1 MHRHRVVQKVKN
13 HETKKISVYNQSE
26 PIENVYSIIDV
37 LVGFVSL
44 VIYFEEGV
52 QSSVSA

>member
-26 PIENVYSIIDV
+26 PTEKRI
-37 LVGFVSL
+37 
-44 VIYFEEGV
+44 
-52 QSSVSA
+52 